1 MTAAPPVSRPA
12 AAATP
17 AATREIELK
26 LLAADGDLD
35 RLVRRATGRCRLLAP
50 PSVRQV
56 RTIYYDT
63 PELELAAAGLALRL
77 RQDGGRWLLALKT
90 RGVDAGADRA
100 AVAVRREWEAPLD
113 GPAFDPAL
121 LDRIEAG
128 GLAPA
133 DLRDRLA
140 PRFETMV
147 ERAILLLAPAD
158 GAVVEMAVDRGAA
171 TAGDVTV
178 PLSEIELELKEG
190 PVRCLFDLALDLH
203 AHGPLRIGAENKADI
218 GARLLTGTG
227 PRPAA
232 APPVGLSRLLTGGEA
247 LRHLMRHAIRHLMD
261 NLACAGDDDSAGM
274 AQIRA
279 ALRRLRLALRL
290 IADDGGGGDL
300 LAADLLTTSRW
311 LSDRLAAPPRWDAL
325 TALLRDPILTGDVP
339 AALRKAAAAMRRDAG
354 RAAMRSLRAPRFT
367 AFLLGL
373 GRWVE
378 DDRWRRRFSPAM
390 RRLTDQPAAE
400 LAAALLAAP
409 HDRADKA
416 ARRLARGEPDAAK
429 SLRRRL
435 RRLQLTADCC
445 RGLFPPAD
453 VQPFAESLE
462 RLLEPLERSR
472 DLTAAQ
478 RRLMELAAE
487 YPDLQQ
493 DSRRLRQKIAGAAA
507 EALQQAAQ
515 LCHTAPSPFWPA
527 VVQERAGTTG

>member
-1 MTAAPPVSRPA
+1 MTATPPVSRPP

-35 RLVRRATGRCRLLAP
+35 RLARRAAGRCRLLAP
-50 PSVRQV
+50 PTVRQV

-63 PELELAAAGLALRL
+63 PELDLAAAGLALRL

-100 AVAVRREWEAPLD
+100 AVAVRREWETPLD
-113 GPAFDPAL
+113 GPVFDPAL

-133 DLRDRLA
+133 GLRDRLA
-140 PRFETMV
+140 PRFETVV
-147 ERAILLLAPAD
+147 ERAILLLSPMD

-171 TAGDVTV
+171 TAGAVTE

-218 GARLLTGTG
+218 GARLLTGIG
-227 PRPAA
+227 PRPVPAA
-232 APPVGLSRLLTGGEA
+232 AAGLSRLLTGGEA
-247 LRHLMRHAIRHLMD
+247 LRHLMRGAIRHLMD
-261 NLACAGDDDSAGM
+261 NLACAGNDGSAGM
-274 AQIRA
+274 MQMRA

-290 IADDGGGGDL
+290 IARDGDSDGNGGDP
-300 LAADLLTTSRW
+300 LAADLLKDSRW

-325 TALLRDPILTGDVP
+325 MALLREPELDGRAAARLRA
-339 AALRKAAAAMRRDAG
+339 AALELRRDAG
-354 RAAMRSLRAPRFT
+354 QAALRSLRAPRFT
-367 AFLLGL
+367 SFLLTL

-378 DDRWRRRFSPAM
+378 DDRWRRRLSPALRQQM
-390 RRLTDQPAAE
+390 EQPATE
-400 LAAALLAAP
+400 LAAALLSAQY
-409 HDRADKA
+409 DRAGRA
-416 ARRLARGEPDAAK
+416 TAK
-429 SLRRRL
+429 NL

-453 VQPFAESLE
+453 VQPFAESLD
-462 RLLEPLERSR
+462 RLSPPLERAR
-472 DLTAAQ
+472 DLTAAR
-478 RRLMELAAE
+478 RRLAELAAE

-493 DSRRLRQKIAGAAA
+493 DARRLRRKIAGMATT
-507 EALQQAAQ
+507 ALQQAAG
-515 LCHTAPSPFWPA
+515 LCHTAPSPFWP
-527 VVQERAGTTG
+527 VTVQERAGTIG